1 MKRFYFII
9 TIILSCGLPMFGQEP
24 ADTLKSKQL
33 DEVVVSAKLLERKGN
48 EDIITVTKSMREG
61 TKNVGELLGRVTGVF
76 YNPLTTDLQYLGS
89 KNIIILVDGVE
100 KNADYIKRLRPE
112 RFNKIKITNMPTG
125 IYAGYDA
132 VIDLRTRP
140 LYTGYEGLA
149 LAEVVMVP
157 DGNNGEGKSLRSSRS
172 IGQFTYTREKF
183 NIDFSTGYT
192 FNQQGF
198 SDYFER
204 SYPLNGLVETTL
216 ENKGDSPN
224 KLGRNSRYYA
234 DVAIDYEINRRHS
247 ISAKLSM
254 TPSSSRDDYEYN
266 IVRSFTGRNYND
278 TVFEKQDIDVKGRM
292 DLLAG
297 LWYRGRVSGWRL
309 NANLA
314 YNHIGY
320 KWCNSVRRSSGYE
333 NIDNRKVLSKYVS
346 GGMEASRQSSNS
358 KWMFS
363 LSDNF
368 IFTNYRENRL
378 GTDRKLSGN
387 KSFRNTFNGAV
398 QFQGSDKLSFGL
410 NAGFSVFRNSYKGE
424 SDTHVTPKAGAQMMW
439 MPSNKMLMRF
449 NYKVSTQYPSLSR
462 LQNYGQFIDS
472 LMYNVGNPRLKPA
485 LNHNLS
491 LSATIFNSVTIEG
504 RYNRM
509 SNSILEYLTP
519 EYGEIPSGA
528 ETYYTQCGS
537 VNGTRDS
544 WSVNLT
550 YNKAFGTHWQM
561 SLTGSVVG
569 HSAEYRG
576 VKSSKILPEYS
587 WFVLY
592 QIMNGSLQFYLSGHM
607 QSLSVI
613 TPQTKNWCLD
623 DGNAL
628 AVSKMLFNNRLQI
641 LGMWYIPV
649 HFSDGKWH
657 GGVTSESYRTRYWA
671 DNQFRTDNMFQIS
684 ILYRFNGGKSVRKY
698 NRHSEAVE
706 L

>member
-1 MKRFYFII
+1 
-9 TIILSCGLPMFGQEP
+9 
-24 ADTLKSKQL
+24 
-33 DEVVVSAKLLERKGN
+33 
-48 EDIITVTKSMREG
+48 
-61 TKNVGELLGRVTGVF
+61 
-76 YNPLTTDLQYLGS
+76 
-89 KNIIILVDGVE
+89 
-100 KNADYIKRLRPE
+100 
-112 RFNKIKITNMPTG
+112 
-125 IYAGYDA
+125 
-132 VIDLRTRP
+132 
-140 LYTGYEGLA
+140 
-149 LAEVVMVP
+149 
-157 DGNNGEGKSLRSSRS
+157 
-172 IGQFTYTREKF
+172 
-183 NIDFSTGYT
+183 
-192 FNQQGF
+192 
-198 SDYFER
+198 
-204 SYPLNGLVETTL
+204 
-216 ENKGDSPN
+216 
-224 KLGRNSRYYA
+224 
-234 DVAIDYEINRRHS
+234 
-247 ISAKLSM
+247 
-254 TPSSSRDDYEYN
+254 
-266 IVRSFTGRNYND
+266 
-278 TVFEKQDIDVKGRM
+278 
-292 DLLAG
+292 
-297 LWYRGRVSGWRL
+297 
-309 NANLA
+309 
-314 YNHIGY
+314 
-320 KWCNSVRRSSGYE
+320 
-333 NIDNRKVLSKYVS
+333 
-346 GGMEASRQSSNS
+346 
-358 KWMFS
+358 
-363 LSDNF
+363 
-368 IFTNYRENRL
+368 
-378 GTDRKLSGN
+378 
-387 KSFRNTFNGAV
+387 
-398 QFQGSDKLSFGL
+398 
-410 NAGFSVFRNSYKGE
+410 
-424 SDTHVTPKAGAQMMW
+424 MMW

-528 ETYYTQCGS
+528 ETYYTQRGS
-537 VNGTRDS
+537 VNGTRDN

-698 NRHSEAVE
+698 NRQSEAVE